1 MPVATGSSALADDD
15 NHGRMSIAV
24 VIIAMFVDID
34 SRVGIPRA
42 CRQPAGWRGSCLSC
56 AFAGCNLRAR
66 IRDQRKSGRS
76 RPMHH
81 RFMTAMT
88 VAVATLVG
96 SALAAGAQESYPSK
110 PIRLIV
116 PEVVGS
122 AADLMSRIIG
132 QRLGEALGQPVTFEN
147 LFLEAG
153 VDKGIKAAPDGY
165 TLIYGSSGN
174 LALLPHVKKVTF
186 DPVKDLT
193 PVARFVIQ
201 PTLIASNASLPVKSL
216 QELVALIKAN
226 PDKLRMSTAGA
237 GTAGHFAGEMFI
249 AMAGVKPVVVHYNGG
264 GPAIDAVVN
273 NDSQWTVAPIGGRM
287 PHVKSGKLKAIA
299 MGSPTR
305 LRLLP
310 DVPTVIESGYPGYQA
325 TGWGAIFVPNGT
337 PQPII
342 DKLNATIAKAV
353 TLPEVK
359 KQFEE
364 QGTEGAS
371 STQAEMAK
379 LLREEYARL
388 GELAKSIGVKV
399 N

>member
-1 MPVATGSSALADDD
+1 MIV
-15 NHGRMSIAV
+15 
-24 VIIAMFVDID
+24 
-34 SRVGIPRA
+34 
-42 CRQPAGWRGSCLSC
+42 
-56 AFAGCNLRAR
+56 
-66 IRDQRKSGRS
+66 
-76 RPMHH
+76 
-81 RFMTAMT
+81 
-88 VAVATLVG
+88 
-96 SALAAGAQESYPSK
+96 LAAGVALLSTGALAQESYPTK
-110 PIRLIV
+110 PIRIIV

-132 QRLGEALGQPVTFEN
+132 QNISKALGQPVTYDN

-153 VDKGIKAAPDGY
+153 VEKAIKADPDGY
-165 TLIYGSSGN
+165 TLMYGSSGN
-174 LALLPHVKKVTF
+174 VALLPHVKKVSF
-186 DPVKDLT
+186 DPLKDLT
-193 PVARFVIQ
+193 PVGRFVIQ
-201 PTLIASNASLPVKSL
+201 PTLIATNAALPVKNL
-216 QELVALIKAN
+216 QELVAMMKAN
-226 PDKLRMSTAGA
+226 PGKLRMSTAGA

-249 AMAGVKPVVVHYNGG
+249 AQAGIKPEVVHYKGG
-264 GPAIDAVVN
+264 GPAIDAVVD

-310 DVPTVIESGYPGYQA
+310 NVPTVIESGYPNFQA

-342 DKLNATIAKAV
+342 DKLNAAMAKVV

-359 KQFEE
+359 AQFEE

-379 LLREEYARL
+379 LLREDFARL
-388 GELAKSIGVKV
+388 GGLAASIGLKV

>member
-1 MPVATGSSALADDD
+1 MA
-15 NHGRMSIAV
+15 
-24 VIIAMFVDID
+24 AM
-34 SRVGIPRA
+34 
-42 CRQPAGWRGSCLSC
+42 
-56 AFAGCNLRAR
+56 
-66 IRDQRKSGRS
+66 
-76 RPMHH
+76 
-81 RFMTAMT
+81 
-88 VAVATLVG
+88 AVAAATLLGSTLV
-96 SALAAGAQESYPSK
+96 AGAQDYPTR

-132 QRLGEALGQPVTFEN
+132 QRIGEALGQPVTYEN

-153 VDKGIKAAPDGY
+153 VEKGIKSAPDGY

-174 LALLPHVKKVTF
+174 VALLPHVKKVSF
-186 DPVKDLT
+186 DPLKDLT

-201 PTLIASNASLPVKSL
+201 PTLIAANPSLPVNTL
-216 QELVALIKAN
+216 QDLVAMMKAN

-249 AMAGVKPVVVHYNGG
+249 AMAGVKPVVVHYKGG
-264 GPAIDAVVN
+264 GPAIDAVVD

-287 PHVKSGKLKAIA
+287 PHVRSGKLKALA
-299 MGSPTR
+299 MGSLTR
-305 LRLLP
+305 LALLP
-310 DVPTVIESGYPGYQA
+310 DVPTVAESGYPGYNA
-325 TGWGAIFVPNGT
+325 VGWGAIFVPNGT

-364 QGTEGAS
+364 QGTQAAS

-388 GELAKSIGVKV
+388 GALAKSIGVSAD
-399 N
+399 

>member
-1 MPVATGSSALADDD
+1 V
-15 NHGRMSIAV
+15 
-24 VIIAMFVDID
+24 
-34 SRVGIPRA
+34 
-42 CRQPAGWRGSCLSC
+42 
-56 AFAGCNLRAR
+56 
-66 IRDQRKSGRS
+66 
-76 RPMHH
+76 
-81 RFMTAMT
+81 
-88 VAVATLVG
+88 
-96 SALAAGAQESYPSK
+96 SYPTK
-110 PIRLIV
+110 PIRVIV

-132 QRLGEALGQPVTFEN
+132 QRIGEALGQPVTYDN

-153 VDKGIKAAPDGY
+153 VEKAIKAEPDGY
-165 TLIYGSSGN
+165 TLMYGSSGN
-174 LALLPHVKKVTF
+174 VALLPHVKKVSF
-186 DPVKDLT
+186 DPLKDLT
-193 PVARFVIQ
+193 PVGRFVIQ
-201 PTLIASNASLPVKSL
+201 PTLIATNAALPVKNL
-216 QELVALIKAN
+216 QELVAMMKAN
-226 PDKLRMSTAGA
+226 PGKLRMSTAGA

-249 AMAGVKPVVVHYNGG
+249 AQAGIKPEVVHYKGG
-264 GPAIDAVVN
+264 GPAIEAVVD

-342 DKLNATIAKAV
+342 DKLNAAIAKVV
-353 TLPEVK
+353 TQPEVK
-359 KQFEE
+359 AQFEE

-379 LLREEYARL
+379 LLREDFARL
-388 GELAKSIGVKV
+388 GGLAASIGLKV

>member
-1 MPVATGSSALADDD
+1 M
-15 NHGRMSIAV
+15 
-24 VIIAMFVDID
+24 
-34 SRVGIPRA
+34 
-42 CRQPAGWRGSCLSC
+42 
-56 AFAGCNLRAR
+56 
-66 IRDQRKSGRS
+66 K
-76 RPMHH
+76 RP
-81 RFMTAMT
+81 FMTAMT
-88 VAVATLVG
+88 VAAVTLVG
-96 SALAAGAQESYPSK
+96 SALVAGAQESYPTK

-132 QRLGEALGQPVTFEN
+132 QRIGEALGQPVTFEN

-153 VDKGIKAAPDGY
+153 VEKGIKAAPDGY
-165 TLIYGSSGN
+165 TIIYGSSGN
-174 LALLPHVKKVTF
+174 LALLPHVKKVSF
-186 DPVKDLT
+186 DPLKDLT

-201 PTLIASNASLPVKSL
+201 PTLIATNAALPVNSL
-216 QELVALIKAN
+216 AELVAMMKAN
-226 PDKLRMSTAGA
+226 PGKLRMSTAGA

-249 AMAGVKPVVVHYNGG
+249 AMAGVKPEVVHYNGG

-273 NDSQWTVAPIGGRM
+273 NDSQWTVAPIGGRL
-287 PHVKSGKLKAIA
+287 PHVRSGKLKALAI
-299 MGSPTR
+299 GSPTR
-305 LRLLP
+305 LALLP
-310 DVPTVIESGYPGYQA
+310 NVPTVAESGYPGYA
-325 TGWGAIFVPNGT
+325 AVGWGAIFVPNGT

-342 DKLNATIAKAV
+342 DKLAATIAKLV

-371 STQAEMAK
+371 SSQAEMAK

-388 GELAKSIGVKV
+388 GQTAKSIGLSV